1 MLTYSALRE
10 IQKKEME
17 SAALVKVQEDFYE
30 QVAELIAKKKDEA
43 VVSKSILTI
52 KEYENIK
59 KIMMSIQAKREEKI
73 VLMAVRSKIDAEGLT
88 AQEKK
93 MLSEMGIMIYKN
105 RATINES
112 WSSEENESA
121 TMRRI
126 RVIKEVDQYK
136 GLDNVVYGPFK
147 VGEQPLL
154 PGDEVDWLLK
164 ARMAEVI

>member
-1 MLTYSALRE
+1 
-10 IQKKEME
+10 
-17 SAALVKVQEDFYE
+17 VKVQEDFYE
-30 QVAELIAKKKDEA
+30 QVAQLIAKKKEEA

-73 VLMAVRSKIDAEGLT
+73 VLMAVRSRIEDEGLT

-93 MLSEMGIMIYKN
+93 MLGEMGIMISKN

-121 TMRRI
+121 AMTS
-126 RVIKEVDQYK
+126 IKV
-136 GLDNVVYGPFK
+136 
-147 VGEQPLL
+147 
-154 PGDEVDWLLK
+154 W
-164 ARMAEVI
+164 IT